1 MDDDLAQPHTLSA
14 PSPPDAG
21 TPADALRPVPDEP
34 AASADA
40 AAPVEAAAPEPEGSR
55 PGDGRAPGDVGPT
68 EPLAIAGA
76 TASQLRRFIKS
87 RPWVPMHELRRRFGI
102 EGPEDE
108 MTLVDLPGARIYVG
122 LPPREAGLLGDL
134 VRQGEVGYELVHDPD
149 CPAVAGVYPMRP
161 VVRT

>member
-1 MDDDLAQPHTLSA
+1 VDDDLAQPHTLIA

-21 TPADALRPVPDEP
+21 TPADALRPALDVP
-34 AASADA
+34 ASSVDA
-40 AAPVEAAAPEPEGSR
+40 ATPVEGAAPEPGGSR
-55 PGDGRAPGDVGPT
+55 PGGPRLPGDVRPA
-68 EPLAIAGA
+68 EPVGGLGA
-76 TASQLRRFIKS
+76 TTSQLRRFIKS

-108 MTLVDLPGARIYVG
+108 MALVDVPGARIYVG
-122 LPPREAGLLGDL
+122 LPPREASLLGDL
-134 VRQGEVGYELVHDPD
+134 IRQGEVGYELVHDPD

>member
-1 MDDDLAQPHTLSA
+1 M
-14 PSPPDAG
+14 
-21 TPADALRPVPDEP
+21 
-34 AASADA
+34 
-40 AAPVEAAAPEPEGSR
+40 
-55 PGDGRAPGDVGPT
+55 
-68 EPLAIAGA
+68 EPLAVSGA

-108 MTLVDLPGARIYVG
+108 MTPVDLPGARIYVG
-122 LPPREAGLLGDL
+122 LPPREASLLGDL
-134 VRQGEVGYELVHDPD
+134 FRQGEVGYELVHDPD